1 MPPEDF
7 FDEDWEEPSHTQET
21 AVTRPSDGTQKA
33 RPQAEPGPRPRIPRP
48 SRIPGTG
55 RIGGGRKGGGSGGTG
70 GPGRPRGGGGRY
82 GQLEYGRL
90 AVLGAGILVLLVIA
104 YFLTRGGGASSTPTE
119 KYFSQVSPILTQ
131 SDNLGA
137 SFRNLLVTS
146 GLTPAAA
153 QKALQE
159 DTNKA
164 KEQYAAAKAI
174 KPTSQ
179 LVPVHPYLLQALQY
193 RVNGLRC
200 LSTTVIG
207 ATKDK
212 PLPGG
217 QALAACTQKLLASDI
232 IYPDSYASAA
242 HDALS
247 AANITAQ
254 VPTSRFLHPSDTK
267 LVTARGFADV
277 LQRLKPGAVHGLHG
291 VQLVGVT
298 ESAGGKALSTSQL
311 NTVTYTSKLTFT
323 ITIKNGGNFQEVGVP
338 VKLSLLHAG
347 SQTITKTATISTIAR
362 GAHATVTI
370 GNLFPPPSQPQYS
383 APYTLK
389 VFAGPVP
396 GERNTS
402 NNGGTYRVAFKV
414 AA

>member
-1 MPPEDF
+1 M
-7 FDEDWEEPSHTQET
+7 
-21 AVTRPSDGTQKA
+21 
-33 RPQAEPGPRPRIPRP
+33 
-48 SRIPGTG
+48 
-55 RIGGGRKGGGSGGTG
+55 GGGRSGGSG
-70 GPGRPRGGGGRY
+70 GPGRPRGGSRY

-104 YFLTRGGGASSTPTE
+104 YFLTRGGGPSSTPTE

-137 SFRNLLVTS
+137 SFRTLLITS
-146 GLTPAAA
+146 GLTPQTA
-153 QKALQE
+153 QKALE
-159 DTNKA
+159 ADTAKA

-200 LSTTVIG
+200 LATTVIG
-207 ATKDK
+207 ASKDK
-212 PLPGG
+212 PLLGE
-217 QALAACTQKLLASDI
+217 QALAECTKKLLASDI
-232 IYPDSYASAA
+232 IYSDSYASAA

-247 AANITAQ
+247 ADNIVAQ

-267 LVTARGFADV
+267 LVTASGFAPV
-277 LQRLKPGAVHGLHG
+277 LQRLRPGAVHGLHG
-291 VQLVGVT
+291 VQLISVS
-298 ESAGGKALSTSQL
+298 ESGGSTLVPGRL
-311 NTVTYTSKLTFT
+311 NTVTYTSKLQFK

-338 VKLSLLHAG
+338 VKLTLLHAG
-347 SQTITKTATISTIAR
+347 SQPIVKTASISTIAR
-362 GAHATVTI
+362 GAQASVSI
-370 GNLFPPPSQPQYS
+370 GNLFPAPSQPQYS

-396 GERNTS
+396 GEKTTS
-402 NNGGTYRVAFKV
+402 NNGGQFRVAFKV
-414 AA
+414 AT